1 MKRND
6 KGFTLVELV
15 VTIAVASIVTAAALS
30 VLLMGMRINKQ
41 SNETA
46 DRQNTTRV
54 LLSALESMA
63 TEGQLKTVEN
73 IAAGWT
79 VLGEN
84 DQVLFFYVY
93 DYDDGYGTVY
103 TSNGV
108 EILTG
113 LQDST
118 VELSDNNLVT
128 FSVTTE
134 SGTYTSSAYCRQAVG
149 GKTDADDGTAGDVV
163 GDLTDN
169 DTTNDA
175 PVSGTIKHSA
185 QRNEF
190 LKVLASQ
197 FQFQDGSPNTG
208 LILEKIPTATGNT
221 IIASKGTYYSQ
232 WYAEIK
238 GYSNVDDWGKGTP
251 WCACYV
257 SWGIYQVKSD
267 LYDVPIYANVD
278 DFLKYFV
285 DSGKWNVSKYWTELE
300 KNEVTYELYP
310 GDLVFFDWIVNNEKN
325 PQHVGVVLGVGDDFI
340 YTIEGNSSGK
350 VSLRRYDLDDP
361 RILGY
366 GVLPWSDSE
375 TK

>member
-84 DQVLFFYVY
+84 NQVLFFYVY

-197 FQFQDGSPNTG
+197 YQLLDGSANMG
-208 LILEKIPTATGNT
+208 LILEGGRSTGQ
-221 IIASKGTYYSQ
+221 YYSQ

-257 SWGIYQVKSD
+257 SWGIDQVKES
-267 LYDVPIYANVD
+267 LSDVPKYANVD
-278 DFLKYFV
+278 DFMAYFS
-285 DSGKWNVSKYWTELE
+285 DDMWKAAGGAPI
-300 KNEVTYELYP
+300 P
-310 GDLVFFDWIVNNEKN
+310 GDLVFFDWIVNSEKN